1 MEWFEIIKWWL
12 VLELI
17 GFAALPL
24 TAWIFGNLKDKGIA
38 LTKIMG
44 LLFVTYFS
52 WVLTHMGYNYGIVI
66 VGLSVLM
73 VLAISLVI
81 FSFKGC
87 PFDRKALVRTEVL
100 FTLAFLV
107 FVTIR
112 AYSPDIYWTGG
123 EKLMDM
129 SFINIILRSTSFP
142 PVDPWLSGEP
152 MQYYYFGYLV
162 AANLIKLSNVLPS
175 IGFNLGVA
183 TMFALSATAAYGIG
197 KDLVS
202 NNRVFALI
210 IMAFVV
216 IFGNPAGFIQLLV
229 TLFVPKYHGLFNV
242 PPGDVLTRLSA
253 YNYWPTSRVI
263 PNTINEFPYFSFI
276 QADLHAHMIAIA
288 FQLLMIALLLN
299 LLRGGKEYNIPLL
312 AVITLLLGFMF
323 PLNSWDYPTY
333 AIFFVMVLAAWRI
346 RVSAKESKNN
356 GFTDRILSVHPV
368 ELAKLAVVGA
378 AVIFSSILLYLPYHL
393 LASNV
398 SHSLRLVTYGQTE
411 IIFYLGVF
419 GIMLFFLLV
428 YSILNLY
435 GHYYPD
441 MKMILALLVIAIVAA
456 YLTHIEILII
466 ILPLIVMSIYLLVKE
481 EDPSIQFIYLLILL
495 GALLS
500 LFCELF
506 YIQDSFGITSP
517 QYIRF
522 NTVFKIYVQHWIVW
536 ALAAGAAFYHLWNRG
551 VREAQ
556 EDVKDMKDMG
566 DMNDMADVAKKGFAI
581 ISIILVLAALS
592 YPVFATYSRSGN
604 FKGQPTLDGAAYLKQ
619 QYQNEYNAIMWLDNL
634 SGTPVVLQSPGQA
647 YKLNTHVTAFTG
659 LPTVLGWAGHEK
671 NWRNGADIVNE
682 RWYEVPRVYT
692 SSDVDTV
699 NEILD
704 KYNVEYIYVGGVEE
718 ERYGGHDARK
728 VFMNNQDRFRLVY
741 FNPNVHIYQVV
752 RPVDRG

>member
-12 VLELI
+12 VIELI

-24 TAWIFGNLKDKGIA
+24 TAWIFSNLKDNGIA

-52 WVLTHMGYNYGIVI
+52 WVLTHLGYNYGTMI
-66 VGLSVLM
+66 VGSSVLIL
-73 VLAISLVI
+73 LAISLLI
-81 FSFKGC
+81 FSFKGY
-87 PFDRKALVRTEVL
+87 PFNLKELVRTEVL
-100 FTLAFLV
+100 FTSAFLI
-107 FVTIR
+107 FVIIR

-142 PVDPWLSGEP
+142 PLDPWLSGEP

-162 AANLIKLSNVLPS
+162 AANLIKLSDVLPS

-197 KDLVS
+197 KDMTS

-216 IFGNPAGFIQLLV
+216 ILGNFTGFIQLLV
-229 TLFVPKYHGLFNV
+229 ILFVPKYYDVFNV
-242 PPGDVLTRLSA
+242 LPGDVMARLSA
-253 YNYWPTSRVI
+253 YNYWPASRVI

-288 FQLLMIALLLN
+288 FQLLMIALLLS
-299 LLRGGKEYNIPLL
+299 LLRRGKDYNIPLL

-333 AIFFVMVLAAWRI
+333 AIFFLMVLTAWRI
-346 RVSAKESKNN
+346 RISSKQSKIRDFK
-356 GFTDRILSVHPV
+356 GRIFSVHPV
-368 ELAKLAVVGA
+368 EMIKPAVVGA
-378 AVIFSSILLYLPYHL
+378 AVIISSILLYLPYHFH
-393 LASNV
+393 ASAV
-398 SHSLRLVTYGQTE
+398 SHSIRLVKYGQTE

-428 YSILNLY
+428 YSILNFY
-435 GHYYPD
+435 DDYYPD
-441 MKMILALLVIAIVAA
+441 MKMILAGLVTAIAAA
-456 YLTHIEILII
+456 YVTNIEILVII
-466 ILPLIVMSIYLLVKE
+466 IPLIVMSIYLLVKE
-481 EDPSIQFIYLLILL
+481 EDTSIQFIYLLILQ

-506 YIQDSFGITSP
+506 YIQDSFGINSP
-517 QYIRF
+517 QYIRL
-522 NTVFKIYVQHWIVW
+522 NTVFKFYVQHWIVW
-536 ALAAGAAFYHLWNRG
+536 ALAAGAAFYHLWNLG
-551 VREAQ
+551 EIKGK
-556 EDVKDMKDMG
+556 EDVKDTGGMKE
-566 DMNDMADVAKKGFAI
+566 MADVTKKGFAI
-581 ISIILVLAALS
+581 ISIILVLAAVS

-604 FKGQPTLDGAAYLKQ
+604 FKGQLTLDGAAYLEQ

-647 YKLNTHVTAFTG
+647 YQLNTHVTAFTG
-659 LPTVLGWAGHEK
+659 LPTVLGWPGHE
-671 NWRNGADIVNE
+671 NIWRNGADTINE
-682 RWYEVPRVYT
+682 RWYEVPMVYT

-699 NEILD
+699 NVILD

-718 ERYGGHDARK
+718 ERYGGYDARK
-728 VFMNNQDRFRLVY
+728 IFMNNHEMFRLVY
-741 FNPNVHIYQVV
+741 FNPNVHIYQVMG
-752 RPVDRG
+752 PVD

>member
-24 TAWIFGNLKDKGIA
+24 TAWIFRNLKDNGIA

-52 WVLTHMGYNYGIVI
+52 WVLTHLGFNYGTVI
-66 VGLSVLM
+66 AGLSVFI
-73 VLAISLVI
+73 VLAISLLI
-81 FSFKGC
+81 ILFKGC
-87 PFDRKALVRTEVL
+87 PFNLKALARTEVL
-100 FTLAFLV
+100 FTSAFLV
-107 FVTIR
+107 FVIIR
-112 AYSPDIYWTGG
+112 AYNPDISWTGG

-129 SFINIILRSTSFP
+129 SFITMILRSTSFP
-142 PVDPWLSGEP
+142 PMDPWLSGEP

-162 AANLIKLSNVLPS
+162 VANMIKLSNVLPS

-197 KDLVS
+197 KDLAS

-216 IFGNPAGFIQLLV
+216 IFGNPVGFIQLLV
-229 TLFVPKYHGLFNV
+229 TLFVPKYHSVFNI
-242 PPGDVLTRLSA
+242 PQGDILTRLLA

-288 FQLLMIALLLN
+288 FQLLMIALLFN
-299 LLRGGKEYNIPLL
+299 LLRGGKEYNILLL

-333 AIFFVMVLAAWRI
+333 AIFFLMVLAAWRI
-346 RVSAKESKNN
+346 RVSAKKSKTD
-356 GFTDRILSVHPV
+356 GFTGRILSVHPV

-378 AVIFSSILLYLPYHL
+378 AVIISSILLYLPYHL

-398 SHSLRLVTYGQTE
+398 SHSLRLVTYQQTG

-419 GIMLFFLLV
+419 GIMLFFILF
-428 YSILNLY
+428 YSILY
-435 GHYYPD
+435 FYDYYYPD
-441 MKMILALLVIAIVAA
+441 MKMILAGLVITVLAA
-456 YLTHIEILII
+456 YLTHIAILVI

-481 EDPSIQFIYLLILL
+481 EDPSVQFIYLLILL

-506 YIQDSFGITSP
+506 YIQDSFGISSP
-517 QYIRF
+517 RHIRY

-536 ALAAGAAFYHLWNRG
+536 ALAAGAAFYHLWLWNREG
-551 VREAQ
+551 ME
-556 EDVKDMKDMG
+556 DMG
-566 DMNDMADVAKKGFAI
+566 NVSNKVNIRDMDDLKKKGFAI
-581 ISIILVLAALS
+581 LSIILVLAALS

-604 FKGQPTLDGAAYLKQ
+604 FKGNPTLDGAAYLEQ

-647 YKLNTHVTAFTG
+647 YKMNTHVSAFTG
-659 LPTVLGWAGHEK
+659 LPTVLGWAGHEII
-671 NWRNGADIVNE
+671 WRNGADTINE
-682 RWYEVPRVYT
+682 RWSEVPRVYT
-692 SSDVDTV
+692 SSDIDTV
-699 NEILD
+699 NGILD

-718 ERYGGHDARK
+718 ERYGGRDARK
-728 VFMNNQDRFRLVY
+728 LFDNNPDRFELVY

-752 RPVDRG
+752 G